1 LILPA
6 AARNSVPGGSALAVD
21 RDLFAADVTSSLL
34 AHPMVTVARE
44 EFTPADADAVL
55 AAGDQLVLATG
66 PLTSPDLAA
75 WLAAKT

>member
-1 LILPA
+1 
-6 AARNSVPGGSALAVD
+6 
-21 RDLFAADVTSSLL
+21 
-34 AHPMVTVARE
+34 ARE

-75 WLAAKT
+75 WLAAKTGAAHLYFYDAVAPTVDASTLDREIVFAQSRYDKGE